1 MARNYRDQKKRGK
14 PVGDAN
20 DPEGLYVWTQ
30 RYLEWLRVRN
40 FSEWTLKHRELHIL
54 SFIEWLD
61 ARGIGRPTGVTKGVL
76 ERYQGH
82 LFHYRKKNGKPLS
95 FHHQTVRLVGVR
107 ALFKWLTKQNVIP
120 ANPASEL
127 ELPKRERRL
136 PVHLTEQEVERVM
149 REPDL
154 SDALGVRDRALLEV
168 LYSTGIRRSEAIGL
182 SLYDIDD
189 KLGTLR
195 IRQGKGKKD
204 RVVPIGE
211 RALRWVEKYAHDAR
225 PSLVVP
231 PETGRLFLTNLGDEL
246 NPEWLSKLVREYLKR
261 AEIEKRGSCHLFR
274 HTVATLML
282 DNGADIRFIQ
292 EMLGHASV
300 ATTELYTH
308 VSVKQLC
315 EVHRRTHP
323 GAAFMSL
330 RKTRGADASEADMSD
345 AETKDADTSDAD
357 KSDAETTGTNTSD
370 AET

>member
-1 MARNYRDQKKRGK
+1 M
-14 PVGDAN
+14 
-20 DPEGLYVWTQ
+20 
-30 RYLEWLRVRN
+30 
-40 FSEWTLKHRELHIL
+40 
-54 SFIEWLD
+54 
-61 ARGIGRPTGVTKGVL
+61 
-76 ERYQGH
+76 
-82 LFHYRKKNGKPLS
+82 
-95 FHHQTVRLVGVR
+95 
-107 ALFKWLTKQNVIP
+107 
-120 ANPASEL
+120 
-127 ELPKRERRL
+127 
-136 PVHLTEQEVERVM
+136 HLTEQEVERVM